1 MTYPYDR
8 NEVEV
13 FVPKSLQSLENP
25 PTFHLR
31 PGTSREKRHFTRL
44 ALEEG
49 LTNHSNDAMR
59 SEMLRG
65 LKEFCTEAEY
75 SDWEPRIKAL
85 WEAGDEFD
93 MEHKDT
99 PFDQAPEFK
108 HHDQEAIETVL
119 KAVKRDWRQL
129 RVMGAENIMFSQMLP
144 TLTNSLV
151 IMKCENVD
159 VPIQKNGKYL
169 SLDCAEAISDWL
181 EQFGTDQNVEGSP
194 ARELEIACLLKMN
207 FTKAQEKNSASPS
220 PSTNDQQNL
229 KVGEESTDG
238 KSKAS
243 ASSEKIQKD

>member
-1 MTYPYDR
+1 MTYPYDK
-8 NEVEV
+8 EEIEV
-13 FVPKSLQSLENP
+13 FVPQSLQSLENP

-49 LTNHSNDAMR
+49 LTNHSNESMR
-59 SEMLRG
+59 LEMLAG
-65 LKEFCTEAEY
+65 LKEFCSEAEY
-75 SDWEPRIKAL
+75 YNWEPRIKAL

-93 MEHKDT
+93 KENKDT
-99 PFDQAPEFK
+99 PFDKMPEFN
-108 HHDQEAIETVL
+108 HPDQEAIETVL

-144 TLTNSLV
+144 LLTNSLV
-151 IMKCENVD
+151 IMKCENID

-181 EQFGTDQNVEGSP
+181 EEFGTKNKIEGSP

-207 FTKAQEKNSASPS
+207 FTKAQEKNSESPS

-229 KVGEESTDG
+229 KAGEESTDG

-243 ASSEKIQKD
+243 VSSKKIQED